1 MLDRFDIGEEDF
13 VATLRCAAAQTHDA
27 VYAPWGVPEL
37 SPDDENFGPMCI
49 DLASVRAWTIAEENY
64 ELDSLRF
71 YPEQDGSFYRLPARR
86 LTRRRGPVLRRTACA
101 AAQKSGTAAR
111 RSPNTPS

>member
-1 MLDRFDIGEEDF
+1 M
-13 VATLRCAAAQTHDA
+13 
-27 VYAPWGVPEL
+27 PEL

-71 YPEQDGSFYRLPARR
+71 YPEQDGSFTAFHPVGSVAGANWYYRERMGGRQSAALR
-86 LTRRRGPVLRRTACA
+86 LLLRQCCSDR
-101 AAQKSGTAAR
+101 
-111 RSPNTPS
+111 